1 MQNYLANVIERVRVT
16 PNETLISHLANT
28 ETDGRLLNM
37 RELLGI
43 LHQLLIA
50 GNETTTTTLAS
61 GMKLLIEQPELAE
74 TLHAR
79 PELAKQFAEEALRN
93 RSPIQILFRKAAED
107 VEIRGVT
114 IPAGSIV
121 EVRYG
126 AANRDPRQYPCPETI
141 DLERPNA
148 ASHLAF
154 GAGAHLCIGNQL
166 ARGELRIA
174 FQTLTRRL
182 KNFRAL
188 HGEDSYQWLTSY
200 IAYGPSRIW
209 MAFDRR

>member
-1 MQNYLANVIERVRVT
+1 
-16 PNETLISHLANT
+16 
-28 ETDGRLLNM
+28 M

-61 GMKLLIEQPELAE
+61 GMKLLIDQPELAE

-79 PELAKQFAEEALRN
+79 PEMAKQFVEETLRSQ
-93 RSPIQILFRKAAED
+93 SPIQILFRKVAED
-107 VEIRGVT
+107 IEIRGVA

-126 AANRDPRQYPCPETI
+126 AANLDPAQYPAPAKV
-141 DLERPNA
+141 DLERGNA
-148 ASHLAF
+148 GTHLAF
-154 GAGAHLCIGNQL
+154 GAGPHLCIGNQL

-174 FQTLTRRL
+174 FQALTRRL
-182 KNFRAL
+182 KNFRAIR
-188 HGEDSYQWLTSY
+188 GDDSYQWLTSY

-209 MAFDRR
+209 MAFDRRS